1 MLEVA
6 LGTLSVGSDNVGEH
20 GDLGGKLGLG
30 ALESVGRGEACGA
43 SGSRE
48 CGRGSSVL
56 LLHVGHALVQSL
68 GGLGKVLGHL
78 TAVAGIAATGLGELV
93 LQGDRESLHLG
104 GGGGLVLVHEEFEL
118 ATGTLGCREAAVGD
132 THNTLELSGNTTV
145 DTDLVGLVGDN
156 LTGDDSDLTHE
167 TSLDVLHLS
176 GHSGHLGGEVLAELL
191 HLVGGLLAGSGEV
204 LDSLGEAGVCE
215 SSLLGKGVVETS
227 DGSTELLVEAAT
239 VGSEPLVSLTELLG
253 RFLLGD
259 AELGGS
265 ELKGSLLAGGVLGC
279 ELGEGLGGTGLLGL
293 NLGNGG
299 GREGLDLT
307 TGLLGLVAHLGGV
320 GVDTH
325 VGLLDG
331 LGSLSL
337 EGKTGTGIG
346 GHGITDHAGHR
357 LGVAGNAASK
367 SLASKGRLG
376 MGGGC
381 LLLESLHLVDTVTD
395 GNLEITLGNVGGRA
409 DGVEHLLLHLSTS
422 GLGLQGEGLD
432 GGVGLGTELG
442 DLGVELVVQEPAGIL
457 VHLSTTLL
465 NKLGKDTRWLINNKL
480 GT

>member
-1 MLEVA
+1 MV
-6 LGTLSVGSDNVGEH
+6 
-20 GDLGGKLGLG
+20 
-30 ALESVGRGEACGA
+30 
-43 SGSRE
+43 
-48 CGRGSSVL
+48 
-56 LLHVGHALVQSL
+56 
-68 GGLGKVLGHL
+68 
-78 TAVAGIAATGLGELV
+78 AVARALM
-93 LQGDRESLHLG
+93 
-104 GGGGLVLVHEEFEL
+104 
-118 ATGTLGCREAAVGD
+118 
-132 THNTLELSGNTTV
+132 
-145 DTDLVGLVGDN
+145 
-156 LTGDDSDLTHE
+156 
-167 TSLDVLHLS
+167 
-176 GHSGHLGGEVLAELL
+176 
-191 HLVGGLLAGSGEV
+191 
-204 LDSLGEAGVCE
+204 
-215 SSLLGKGVVETS
+215 
-227 DGSTELLVEAAT
+227 
-239 VGSEPLVSLTELLG
+239 
-253 RFLLGD
+253 
-259 AELGGS
+259 
-265 ELKGSLLAGGVLGC
+265 
-279 ELGEGLGGTGLLGL
+279 GL

-307 TGLLGLVAHLGGV
+307 TGLLGMVAHLVGV

-395 GNLEITLGNVGGRA
+395 GNLEITLGNIGGRA

-442 DLGVELVVQEPAGIL
+442 DLSVELVVDEPASVL
-457 VHLSTTLL
+457 VHLGTTLL
-465 NKLGKDTRWLINNKL
+465 NKLGTLLTL
-480 GT
+480 GDGLTDGVVELVLVGILEGADLLAALGGLGSVGLDNTGELLDLLVGLLVVLAHGDSELVDLLAEEGLGLAHLVDSVETHTAGGSSHGC